1 MGRKKKYENAEIVK
15 EILSREA
22 HAMGNM
28 KFSISLRFLE
38 LKKKND
44 REYLKRQIEGMIN
57 LFNDA
62 LKELEEKKNESNDKH
77 TDEPVKKTKKS

>member
-15 EILSREA
+15 KILAREA
-22 HAMGNM
+22 DAMGNIQ
-28 KFSISLRFLE
+28 FSVSLIFLD
-38 LKKKND
+38 LKKKDD
-44 REYLKRQIEGMIN
+44 REYLKHHIEEMIN

-77 TDEPVKKTKKS
+77 ADEPVDKMKKS